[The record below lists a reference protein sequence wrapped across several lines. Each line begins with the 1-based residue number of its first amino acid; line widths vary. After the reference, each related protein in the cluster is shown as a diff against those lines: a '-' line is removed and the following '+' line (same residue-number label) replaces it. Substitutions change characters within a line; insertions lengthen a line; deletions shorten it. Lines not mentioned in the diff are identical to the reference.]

1 MAGLSVEFD
10 FSGFAELE
18 KLMKNDANVTQKVKE
33 VVQENGDELKSRMV
47 RKADFKKGYQTGATK
62 GRITEKVENGG
73 MSVTVGPTTEYA
85 PYLEYGTRFM
95 EAQPFVRPAFEEQRR
110 KFERALDN
118 IIKENT

>member
-18 KLMKNDANVTQKVKE
+18 KLMKNDANITQKVKR
-33 VVQENGDELKSRMV
+33 VVQKNGNELKNRMV

-62 GRITEKVENGG
+62 RSITEKVENGG

-110 KFERALDN
+110 KFERDLDN